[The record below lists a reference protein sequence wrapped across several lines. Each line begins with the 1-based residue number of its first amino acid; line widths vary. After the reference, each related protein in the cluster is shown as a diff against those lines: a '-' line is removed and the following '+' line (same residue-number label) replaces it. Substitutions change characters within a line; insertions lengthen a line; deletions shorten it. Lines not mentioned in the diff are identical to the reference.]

1 MVFERS
7 KEVGGRRLLLQSGK
21 VARQANGS
29 VWVQYGD
36 TVVLAAATMSESD
49 LPPQGF
55 FPLTV
60 DYRQKAYAAGRI
72 PGGFFKREGRPTETE
87 VLSARLVDRP
97 IRPLFPK
104 GLKRE
109 VQIII
114 WVLSSDR
121 ANDPDILGIIG
132 ASAALNISDIPFDG
146 PIGAARVG
154 RVAGQFVLNPT
165 YQELETSDMDIV
177 VAGTED
183 SIVMVEGE
191 AGEIPED
198 ELLKALEFAHEG
210 IRETIELQRQL
221 AEDCGK
227 PKLEVQPD
235 EPDEALVQA
244 VHERVK
250 EPLAEALRITDK
262 ADRKVAVGDLVQKVV
277 EELAEE
283 FPESELQIA
292 EIVTDLQ
299 KQMLRRMIVEEGRR
313 VDGRKLDEIR
323 PVTAEVGVLPRAHG
337 SALFT
342 RGQTQALAATT
353 LGTKMDEQKM
363 EELEGDF
370 FKSYMLHY
378 NFPPFSVGEVR
389 PIRGPSRREIGHGN
403 LAERALKPMIPAEEV
418 FPYTIRVVSDIL
430 ESNGSSSMATVCAGS
445 LSLMDAGVPIKEA
458 VAGIAM
464 GLIKEDDQFHI
475 LTDILGDEDHFGD
488 MDFKVAG
495 SRQGVTAI
503 QMDIKI
509 SGIPME
515 VMGRAL
521 QQARE
526 ARMKI
531 LDIMNATLPTPRP
544 ELSPYAPRIVS
555 MHIDVD
561 QIGLVIGPGGKTIR
575 SIIEKTGATVDIDDD
590 GTVHIAS
597 TDPEA
602 CERAKE
608 MIERLTEMP
617 EIGKT
622 YIGRVKK
629 ITNFGAFVEILPGKE
644 GLLHISEL
652 EHHRVRRVEDVLSV
666 GDEVEVKLVGI
677 DTNGKLDLSRKA
689 LLPREEG
696 AEEEEGRGRPPR
708 QGGEHRRPRGDRE
721 RRHDRPRGRDHERG
735 RRSPR

>member
-132 ASAALNISDIPFDG
+132 ASAALSISDIPFEG

-689 LLPREEG
+689 LLPKEEG
-696 AEEEEGRGRPPR
+696 AEEEEGGGRPPR
-708 QGGEHRRPRGDRE
+708 HGGEHRRSRGDRE

>member
-1 MVFERS
+1 MMVFERS

-132 ASAALNISDIPFDG
+132 ASAALSISDIPFEG

-221 AEDCGK
+221 IEDCGK

-262 ADRKVAVGDLVQKVV
+262 ADRKVAVSDLIQKVV

-458 VAGIAM
+458 VA
-464 GLIKEDDQFHI
+464 
-475 LTDILGDEDHFGD
+475 
-488 MDFKVAG
+488 
-495 SRQGVTAI
+495 
-503 QMDIKI
+503 
-509 SGIPME
+509 
-515 VMGRAL
+515 
-521 QQARE
+521 
-526 ARMKI
+526 
-531 LDIMNATLPTPRP
+531 
-544 ELSPYAPRIVS
+544 
-555 MHIDVD
+555 
-561 QIGLVIGPGGKTIR
+561 
-575 SIIEKTGATVDIDDD
+575 
-590 GTVHIAS
+590 
-597 TDPEA
+597 
-602 CERAKE
+602 
-608 MIERLTEMP
+608 
-617 EIGKT
+617 
-622 YIGRVKK
+622 
-629 ITNFGAFVEILPGKE
+629 
-644 GLLHISEL
+644 
-652 EHHRVRRVEDVLSV
+652 
-666 GDEVEVKLVGI
+666 
-677 DTNGKLDLSRKA
+677 
-689 LLPREEG
+689 
-696 AEEEEGRGRPPR
+696 
-708 QGGEHRRPRGDRE
+708 
-721 RRHDRPRGRDHERG
+721 
-735 RRSPR
+735 

>member
-7 KEVGGRRLLLQSGK
+7 KEIGGRRLLLQTGK
-21 VARQANGS
+21 LARQANGA

-132 ASAALNISDIPFDG
+132 ASAALTISDIPFEG

-154 RVAGQFVLNPT
+154 RIAGQLVLNPT

-191 AGEIPED
+191 ASEIPED

-210 IRETIELQRQL
+210 IRETIALQKEL
-221 AEDCGK
+221 AGDCGR

-235 EPDEALVQA
+235 EPDEALVKA

-250 EPLAEALRITDK
+250 EPLAQALRITEK
-262 ADRKVAVGDLVQKVV
+262 ADRKVAVNEVVQKVV
-277 EELAEE
+277 EELGEE
-283 FPESELQIA
+283 FPDSELQIA

-403 LAERALKPMIPAEEV
+403 LAERALKPMIPSEEV

-495 SRQGVTAI
+495 SRQGVTAV

-515 VMGRAL
+515 VMARAL
-521 QQARE
+521 EQARE

-544 ELSPYAPRIVS
+544 ELSPYAPRIIS

-608 MIERLTEMP
+608 MIERLTELP

-689 LLPREEG
+689 LLPKEEG
-696 AEEEEGRGRPPR
+696 AEEEEGKGRSPR
-708 QGGEHRRPRGDRE
+708 EGGEHRRPRGDR
-721 RRHDRPRGRDHERG
+721 RHDRSRGHDRERG

>member
-696 AEEEEGRGRPPR
+696 AEEEEGGGRPPR